1 VLAPWPVVRPY
12 RYCASCSPAAR
23 ARLSPRLSPAA
34 PAPDG
39 ARLLTA
45 PASHRPATPLR
56 FQPHPFP
63 TAPASY
69 GGPPPRARPAA
80 PVTYRA
86 RFQPRPLRHA
96 ARPQAR
102 RVSHASQSPV
112 TCTAPH
118 RSWPPVP
125 SILELWCL
133 WTGDKSR
140 MTPTNRPPQVQDR
153 HPPAG
158 PAARRGCAARR
169 VRAARRG
176 RAAGRM
182 AGQAAG
188 GRSPRRRPPVRALVR
203 RSRRHAA
210 HYRDTLPPMPDHRR
224 PRQATAK
231 TTPGHREDHARPPR
245 RPRQATRRPRQATA
259 KTMPNH
265 RRPCHA
271 TEDIDSLR

>member
-169 VRAARRG
+169 VRATRRVRAARRG

-188 GRSPRRRPPVRALVR
+188 GRRPRRRPPVRALVR

-210 HYRDTLPPMPDHRR
+210 HYRDTLPPMPDR
-224 PRQATAK
+224 
-231 TTPGHREDHARPPR
+231 
-245 RPRQATRRPRQATA
+245 RRPRQATA